1 MSPSLE
7 KVFNDV
13 YTKFKL
19 QFYKRIFQRL
29 ESREATLTLVESYSI
44 EVISSLGAPTV
55 SEFAKFLN
63 ISVANATYKVQ
74 SLMKKGYL
82 SKERSEEDKRELY
95 LHVTD
100 RFYEYQKLNSTYLSM
115 VVTRIEEACSPE
127 DVATFKRVLKT
138 ISSELMPEVAIN

>member
-44 EVISSLGAPTV
+44 EVISSLGTPTV